1 MSIYVECALADTVL
15 PVHRGDQLLWSEA
28 IAAPGTSDHAVPD
41 ASLGLSRCVVT
52 VTARSADA
60 YVAFGEVPDAG
71 DPDRRWL
78 VEVGA
83 PRTFEVPAGAK
94 IAWVAV

>member
-28 IAAPGTSDHAVPD
+28 ITAPGTSTHAVPD
-41 ASLGLSRCVVT
+41 AGLGLSRCVVT

-60 YVAFGEVPDAG
+60 YVAFGEAPNASDTAK
-71 DPDRRWL
+71 RWL
-78 VEVGA
+78 VEIGA

-94 IAWVAV
+94 VAWASA